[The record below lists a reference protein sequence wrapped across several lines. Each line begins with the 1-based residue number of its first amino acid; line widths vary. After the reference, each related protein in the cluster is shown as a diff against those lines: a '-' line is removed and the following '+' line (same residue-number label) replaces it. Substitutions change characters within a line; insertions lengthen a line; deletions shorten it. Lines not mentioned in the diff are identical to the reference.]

1 MLNTYFG
8 WRITWTLAWV
18 EFTLYGILY
27 YTFGVFLSPL
37 ERETGWTRAQTSLGF
52 SLALLVAALLA
63 PAVGRFVDRHGA
75 RALMTG
81 GALLGAALTFAWSRV
96 TSLPAFYAVW
106 TAMGLAWAAVFYPVA
121 FTVIA
126 VWFRRDRPKAM
137 LLVTLVAG
145 LASTAFIPL
154 ATFLL
159 ERFGWRS
166 SVALLSGVVALC
178 AVPLW
183 LFVRHRPADL
193 GLHPD
198 GLHPNR
204 AALEHSS
211 PTLEPDLSLQ
221 TVRRQPAFWWLT
233 LAFALN
239 AASTVALAAHLVPLL
254 LERGLSP
261 ALSAVAAGAVGLTSL
276 LGRALF
282 TPSAFH
288 FSLNRS
294 SLLVF
299 AVQALALLSLLTL
312 PLSWGLWP
320 FVLLMGASNGAA
332 TLSKA
337 GLIAELYGSRNYGA
351 VSGLITLWMGLTAA
365 TAPLLVGVLH
375 TALGGYTPVLWGL
388 AACSLLGLVAL
399 ARAEQ
404 ARVSAFSSTL
414 EGNS

>member
-1 MLNTYFG
+1 LLNTYFG

>member
-1 MLNTYFG
+1 MLLRRYPG
-8 WRITWTLAWV
+8 WRIAWTLAWV
-18 EFTLYGILY
+18 EFTLYGVLY

-37 ERETGWTRAQTSLGF
+37 EGETGWTRAQTSLGF
-52 SLALLVAALLA
+52 SLALLVSAVCA
-63 PAVGRFVDRHGA
+63 PTVGRWVDKNGA
-75 RALMTG
+75 RALMIG
-81 GALLGAALTFAWSRV
+81 GVMLSAALTLAWSRV

-106 TAMGLAWAAVFYPVA
+106 TAMGLAWATVFYPVA

-126 VWFRRDRPKAM
+126 VWFRVERPKAM
-137 LLVTLVAG
+137 LVVTLVAG

-159 ERFGWRS
+159 ERLGWRS

-198 GLHPNR
+198 GI
-204 AALEHSS
+204 ALEHSS
-211 PTLEPDLSLQ
+211 PTLKPDLYLK

-261 ALSAVAAGAVGLTSL
+261 ALSALAAGAVGLMSL

-282 TPSAFH
+282 TPSAAQ

-299 AVQALALLSLLTL
+299 AVQGLALLSLLTL
-312 PLSWGLWP
+312 PLSWSLWP
-320 FVLLMGASNGAA
+320 FVLLMGASNGAS

-337 GLIAELYGSRNYGA
+337 GLIAQLYGSRNYGA
-351 VSGLITLWMGLTAA
+351 VSGLMFLWMGLTITA
-365 TAPLLVGVLH
+365 APLLVGVLH
-375 TALGGYTPVLWGL
+375 TALHGYAPVLWGML
-388 AACSLLGLVAL
+388 ACSLLALLAL
-399 ARAEQ
+399 AKAEQ
-404 ARVSAFSSTL
+404 ARAIPVPKISV
-414 EGNS
+414 